1 MVTPGTNI
9 CLCAVIRRVDQNIPV
24 HRVHVASIL
33 AASTLVTF
41 TFSPVHPNEGPSVA
55 ELLGRHDEMLDDMS
69 LHNHIVDLVSS
80 AHGPTIEVSVQNTSL
95 RINQADRVVMP
106 ASIVSQVKSV
116 DIIWDVLCCSS
127 LELESVALTP
137 VVKMMEESGTVH
149 PVLVLG
155 PYSLAGDSQ
164 YRFRLTAKKNGF
176 SYSDSVLVDVN
187 SGPVNGSIEVS
198 PAIGQALI
206 TTFQLTASGWYD
218 VDTPLWYRYVWRVRP
233 SHYAWLTARS
243 ASASGSVI
251 LSTSSF
257 NADVI
262 VAVVVGDSF
271 GAETLLEVIPGT
283 VEVNRYDLNQGLNHH
298 KNLTAMVNEQMA
310 RVDTVDIYGQQQIIQ
325 ALSSGLRNVSMAG
338 DNSDVVAARLE
349 LIKQL
354 SGIANE
360 VQPMASDRKTSVL
373 MTLQLVTDIA
383 DQMNDAAI
391 ETSMELVDS
400 LLAVSTADQDLPVIA
415 QVVSNLLGASQ
426 ISATEKALRDFLM
439 PDKDQPGSSSM

>member
-262 VAVVVGDSF
+262 VAVVEKLIRSF
-271 GAETLLEVIPGT
+271 PVSHQPC
-283 VEVNRYDLNQGLNHH
+283 
-298 KNLTAMVNEQMA
+298 
-310 RVDTVDIYGQQQIIQ
+310 
-325 ALSSGLRNVSMAG
+325 RNVSDCFQSLRCA
-338 DNSDVVAARLE
+338 
-349 LIKQL
+349 L
-354 SGIANE
+354 SRGN
-360 VQPMASDRKTSVL
+360 V
-373 MTLQLVTDIA
+373 
-383 DQMNDAAI
+383 
-391 ETSMELVDS
+391 
-400 LLAVSTADQDLPVIA
+400 PVC
-415 QVVSNLLGASQ
+415 
-426 ISATEKALRDFLM
+426 F
-439 PDKDQPGSSSM
+439 